1 MTIWQRELSK
11 DTWLVGAEGRLDQSQ
26 NPQLEERLTQLLND
40 GNQRLIVDLTGATY
54 INSGGLR
61 SLVSAWRKARQQE
74 GNLVLCGL
82 NPRLQEIF
90 SMVGFDKV
98 FEIYPTCD
106 IAQQAIEN

>member
-1 MTIWQRELSK
+1 MSIWQEQLSNGA
-11 DTWLVGAEGRLDQSQ
+11 WLVGVEGRLDQSQ
-26 NPQLEERLTQLLND
+26 NPQLEENLTTLLDD
-40 GNQRLIVDLTGATY
+40 GHHRLIVDLTAATY

-74 GNLVLCGL
+74 GDLVLCGL

-98 FEIYPTCD
+98 FQIYPTCD
-106 IAQQAIEN
+106 LARQAIHD